1 MNKELDTL
9 NVDADPIKQFYIWYE
24 EAEHAGIALPNA
36 MTLATATKDGIPSAR
51 VVLLKKVDEKGFVFF
66 TNYNSR
72 KSIELLHNPHA
83 ALVMHWQL
91 LERQVRIE
99 GAIEKVSDGESDE
112 YFHLRLRES
121 QIGAIV
127 SPQSEVIE
135 NREELDR
142 KAKELLH
149 FYEGKTIPRPSHWG
163 GYRVIPARIE
173 FWQGREAR
181 LHDRIVYERT
191 QSTVWKIYR
200 LAP

>member
-1 MNKELDTL
+1 MNNELDKL
-9 NVDADPIKQFYIWYE
+9 NVDADPIKQFHVWYD
-24 EAEHAGIALPNA
+24 EAEQTGITLPNA
-36 MTLATATKDGIPSAR
+36 MTLATATRDGIPSAR
-51 VVLLKKVDEKGFVFF
+51 IVLLKKVDEKGFVFF

-72 KSIELLHNPHA
+72 KSVELLHNPRA
-83 ALVMHWQL
+83 ALVLHWQL

-127 SPQSEVIE
+127 SPHSEVIE
-135 NREELDR
+135 NRESLDR

-149 FYEGKTIPRPSHWG
+149 IYEGKTIPRPSYWG
-163 GYRVIPARIE
+163 GYRVIPERIE

-181 LHDRIVYERT
+181 LHDRIVYERSQAT
-191 QSTVWKIYR
+191 AWKINR

>member
-1 MNKELDTL
+1 MNKELDKP
-9 NVDADPIKQFYIWYE
+9 NVDADPIKQFQIWHE
-24 EAEHAGIALPNA
+24 EAEHTGIALPNA
-36 MTLATATKDGIPSAR
+36 MTLATATKDGAPSAR

-72 KSIELLHNPHA
+72 KSIELLHNPRA
-83 ALVMHWQL
+83 ALVLHWQL

-99 GAIEKVSDGESDE
+99 GTIEKVSDGESDE
-112 YFHLRLRES
+112 YFHVRLRES

-127 SPQSEVIE
+127 SPQSEIIE
-135 NREELDR
+135 NREEMER
-142 KAKELLH
+142 KAKELSRT
-149 FYEGKTIPRPSHWG
+149 YEGKTIPRPSYWG

-181 LHDRIVYERT
+181 LHDRIVYER
-191 QSTVWKIYR
+191 SKDAGWKIYR

>member
-1 MNKELDTL
+1 MNKELDIL
-9 NVDADPIKQFYIWYE
+9 NVDADPIKQFHAWYE
-24 EAEHAGIALPNA
+24 DAEHAGIALPKA
-36 MTLATATKDGIPSAR
+36 MTLATATRDGVPSAR
-51 VVLLKKVDEKGFVFF
+51 IVLLKKVDEKGFVFF

-72 KSIELLHNPHA
+72 KSVEMLHNLRA
-83 ALVMHWQL
+83 ALVLHWQP

-99 GAIEKVSDGESDE
+99 GTIEKVSDDESDE

-127 SPQSEVIE
+127 SPQSEVVE
-135 NREELDR
+135 NREELER
-142 KAKELLH
+142 KAKELLRT
-149 FYEGKTIPRPSHWG
+149 YEGKTIPRPSYWG

-181 LHDRIVYERT
+181 LHDRIVYERSQAT
-191 QSTVWKIYR
+191 AWKIIR

>member
-1 MNKELDTL
+1 MNKELDKL
-9 NVDADPIKQFYIWYE
+9 NVDADPIKQFHVWYE
-24 EAEHAGIALPNA
+24 EAEHAGITLPNA
-36 MTLATATKDGIPSAR
+36 MTLATATRDGVPSAR

-72 KSIELLHNPHA
+72 KSVELLHNPRA
-83 ALVMHWQL
+83 ALVLHWQP

-99 GAIEKVSDGESDE
+99 GTIEKVSDDESDE

-127 SPQSEVIE
+127 SPQSEVVE
-135 NREELDR
+135 NREELER
-142 KAKELLH
+142 KVKELQRT
-149 FYEGKTIPRPSHWG
+149 YEGKTIPRPSYWG

-181 LHDRIVYERT
+181 LHDRIVYER
-191 QSTVWKIYR
+191 SKDAVWKIFR

>member
-99 GAIEKVSDGESDE
+99 GAIEKVSDGESDK

-135 NREELDR
+135 NREAVGPES
-142 KAKELLH
+142 K
-149 FYEGKTIPRPSHWG
+149 
-163 GYRVIPARIE
+163 
-173 FWQGREAR
+173 
-181 LHDRIVYERT
+181 RIVA
-191 QSTVWKIYR
+191 
-200 LAP
+200 LL